1 MERSEGANRPG
12 IARPPPLYSG
22 PFTSRAAPMPMT
34 LLRTRVREH
43 HRARRRGPQILFAVR
58 PDNLRQVFCV
68 IARHQSLRAA
78 AVGHRLLAMVLVLCC
93 ASGCVHRRMTIRSNP
108 PGAFV
113 YVDDYPI
120 GVTPCSTDFTY
131 YGTRQFRL
139 VREGYETLT
148 VEKKLSAPWYQWYGV
163 DFISENLV
171 PMEIRDERSLDFT
184 LVPQRLIPQEQLV
197 ANGQQLRQ
205 LNQPVTFVTPITP
218 APATMPPPGMPPV
231 FTPGQ
236 GVAPLPGQPGAPVFG
251 PSSQSPLLPPN
262 WTPYPTVPRVAP
274 PPPVRGYYAP
284 EGTAP
289 TPYQITPGVT
299 GPPPVTPTPT
309 SPALSS
315 PALPVPTAPALAPLP
330 AQ

>member
-1 MERSEGANRPG
+1 
-12 IARPPPLYSG
+12 
-22 PFTSRAAPMPMT
+22 
-34 LLRTRVREH
+34 
-43 HRARRRGPQILFAVR
+43 
-58 PDNLRQVFCV
+58 
-68 IARHQSLRAA
+68 
-78 AVGHRLLAMVLVLCC
+78 
-93 ASGCVHRRMTIRSNP
+93 MTIRSNP

-148 VEKKLSAPWYQWYGV
+148 VERKIGAPWYQYYGI

-171 PMEIRDERSLDFT
+171 PTEIRDERTFDFT
-184 LVPQRLIPQEQLV
+184 LAPQRLITNEQLI

-205 LNQPVTFVTPITP
+205 STQPVTYVAPIG
-218 APATMPPPGMPPV
+218 APAGAPPPGVPPV

-262 WTPYPTVPRVAP
+262 WTPYPSVPKAP
-274 PPPVRGYYAP
+274 PATRGYYAP
-284 EGTAP
+284 EGQPVPYQMTPGMPGPPSEIPPPTAP
-289 TPYQITPGVT
+289 AAT
-299 GPPPVTPTPT
+299 GPGQ
-309 SPALSS
+309 SY
-315 PALPVPTAPALAPLP
+315 PALPVPTAPAITPLP
-330 AQ
+330 R